1 MSFQKSKILFSIL
14 LLVLSFL
21 MVAQAALAEETG
33 AQKAEAGLNATGN
46 IGYGVKDVTKTP
58 TLAETI
64 GKVVGAALA
73 FLGIAFFALMVVGGY
88 RWMFS
93 MGNEQTAT
101 KAKDIIIAAVIGLA
115 IVLMAY
121 ALTTFIAEIFLT

>member
-1 MSFQKSKILFSIL
+1 
-14 LLVLSFL
+14 
-21 MVAQAALAEETG
+21 
-33 AQKAEAGLNATGN
+33 
-46 IGYGVKDVTKTP
+46 
-58 TLAETI
+58 
-64 GKVVGAALA
+64 
-73 FLGIAFFALMVVGGY
+73 MVVGGY

>member
-1 MSFQKSKILFSIL
+1 MITL
-14 LLVLSFL
+14 LLI
-21 MVAQAALAEETG
+21 VAAQVAMAAIEDTTG
-33 AQKAEAGLNATGN
+33 LKQTAAVYGGVTADKPEA
-46 IGYGVKDVTKTP
+46 I
-58 TLAETI
+58 I

-115 IVLMAY
+115 IVLIAY